1 LDLLRHRAFERSAC
15 LISPQLRHTACRIGA
30 ETLLRARSGDYPML
44 TNLRV
49 WLNHFEYHA
58 EQPRGAAGSSL
69 TALEPEER
77 RLIARSIATFQL
89 GEQSDGTGLLR
100 AAYRFAAAH
109 GDELLPRITEL
120 FIRDE
125 QRHARLL
132 REFMEEHGIRA
143 KCRHWTDAVFR
154 RLRRLAGF
162 ELYLHVLIA
171 AELIGNVYYHAL
183 ESVTG
188 CQRLRVLCR
197 TLIADE
203 LAHVGY
209 ESELIL
215 ELRARKPAAL
225 RMLIRQVHRALFCGA
240 ACAVWI
246 SHRAVLRRAGH
257 TGAEFLRCCL
267 AQYAFHL
274 EPPAA
279 WAATTATTAAT
290 RRR

>member
-1 LDLLRHRAFERSAC
+1 
-15 LISPQLRHTACRIGA
+15 
-30 ETLLRARSGDYPML
+30 ML
-44 TNLRV
+44 ANLRV

-58 EQPRGAAGSSL
+58 EQPRGAPGGALNALGSG
-69 TALEPEER
+69 ER

-120 FIRDE
+120 FIREE

-143 KCRHWTDAVFR
+143 RCRHWSDAIFR

-162 ELYLHVLIA
+162 ELYLHVLIT
-171 AELIGNVYYHAL
+171 AELIGYVYYHAL

-188 CQRLRVLCR
+188 CQRLKVLCR
-197 TLIADE
+197 ALIADE

-215 ELRARKPAAL
+215 ELRAQKPAAMRTL
-225 RMLIRQVHRALFCGA
+225 VRLAHRAFFRSA

-246 SHRAVLRRAGH
+246 SHRRVLERAGH
-257 TGAEFLRCCL
+257 TAAGFLRACL

-274 EPPAA
+274 DPPAA
-279 WAATTATTAAT
+279 WSGATAVS

>member
-1 LDLLRHRAFERSAC
+1 
-15 LISPQLRHTACRIGA
+15 
-30 ETLLRARSGDYPML
+30 ML

-58 EQPRGAAGSSL
+58 EQPRGAPGGSQN
-69 TALEPEER
+69 ALRPEER
-77 RLIARSIATFQL
+77 RLIARSLATFQL
-89 GEQSDGTGLLR
+89 GEQSDGAGLMR
-100 AAYRFAAAH
+100 AACRFAAAH

-120 FIRDE
+120 FIREE

-132 REFMEEHGIRA
+132 REFMDEHGIRA
-143 KCRHWTDAVFR
+143 KCRHWTDGIFR
-154 RLRRLAGF
+154 RVRRLAGF
-162 ELYLHVLIA
+162 ELYLNVLIT

-188 CQRLRVLCR
+188 CQRLKVLCR

-225 RMLIRQVHRALFCGA
+225 RTLLRVMHRAFFCGA
-240 ACAVWI
+240 VCAVWI

-257 TGAEFLRCCL
+257 TGAGFLRTCL
-267 AQYAFHL
+267 EQYAFHL
-274 EPPAA
+274 DPAA
-279 WAATTATTAAT
+279 GWSVARKTPRTL
-290 RRR
+290 R

>member
-1 LDLLRHRAFERSAC
+1 
-15 LISPQLRHTACRIGA
+15 
-30 ETLLRARSGDYPML
+30 ML
-44 TNLRV
+44 TNLRI

-58 EQPRGAAGSSL
+58 EQPRGAPGGSLS
-69 TALEPEER
+69 ALRPEER

-89 GEQSDGTGLLR
+89 GEHSDGTGLLR

-120 FIRDE
+120 FIREE

-132 REFMEEHGIRA
+132 REFMEEHGIRV
-143 KCRHWTDAVFR
+143 KCRHWTDSIFR
-154 RLRRLAGF
+154 RVRRLAGF
-162 ELYLHVLIA
+162 ELYLHVLIT
-171 AELIGNVYYHAL
+171 AELIGNVYYRAL

-188 CQRLRVLCR
+188 CQRLKVLCR
-197 TLIADE
+197 TLLADE

-225 RMLIRQVHRALFCGA
+225 RTLIRLMHRAFFLGA

-257 TGAEFLRCCL
+257 TAAGFVHTCL

-274 EPPAA
+274 DPPVGWSAA
-279 WAATTATTAAT
+279 SAAQS

>member
-1 LDLLRHRAFERSAC
+1 
-15 LISPQLRHTACRIGA
+15 
-30 ETLLRARSGDYPML
+30 ML

-58 EQPRGAAGSSL
+58 EQPRGARSGSPSGL
-69 TALEPEER
+69 CTEER
-77 RLIARSIATFQL
+77 RLISRSIALFQL

-100 AAYRFAAAH
+100 AAYRFALAH

-120 FIRDE
+120 FIREE

-132 REFMEEHGIRA
+132 REFMDEHGIRV
-143 KCRHWTDAVFR
+143 KCHHWSDAIFR
-154 RLRRLAGF
+154 RVRRLAGF
-162 ELYLHVLIA
+162 ELYLHVLIT
-171 AELIGNVYYHAL
+171 AELIGNVYYRAL

-209 ESELIL
+209 GSELIL

-225 RMLIRQVHRALFCGA
+225 RTWIRLLHRAFFCA
-240 ACAVWI
+240 AAGAVWI

-257 TGAEFLRCCL
+257 TATGFLRVCL
-267 AQYAFHL
+267 EQYAFHL

-279 WAATTATTAAT
+279 WVGAQRPTPGGVSGPVCGGFGERAAPQCPAGASTGQPRAPD
-290 RRR
+290 RGQ